1 MIDQQR
7 LHALG
12 GAAGPMV
19 DRITARAKWIEQN
32 LLPHESRVRAWLN
45 RNRVP
50 GLDVDDVI
58 QEMYA
63 RIGSLDNVEDIR
75 EPGVYAMKVA
85 HSILFNYV
93 HRSRI
98 VSITAIGDLNYVEI
112 PSPEASPEDELMA
125 RDEVQ
130 LVTNALA
137 ELPRRTRDVLLLR
150 RVEGLSQRETAARLA
165 IAEKTVEKHMARAAL
180 YLTLHFG
187 RGGKNKVSP
196 SERREILTDDADD
209 ATD

>member
-1 MIDQQR
+1 
-7 LHALG
+7 
-12 GAAGPMV
+12 MV
-19 DRITARAKWIEQN
+19 DRINARAKWIEQN

-45 RNRVP
+45 RNRVL

-63 RIGSLDNVEDIR
+63 RIGSLDNLEEIR
-75 EPGVYAMKVA
+75 DPGLYAMKVA
-85 HSILFNYV
+85 HSILFNYI

-98 VSITAIGDLNYVEI
+98 VSITAVGDLNYYEI
-112 PSPEASPEDELMA
+112 PSPEASPEDELVA
-125 RDEVQ
+125 RDEMQ
-130 LVTNALA
+130 LVTDAIA

-187 RGGKNKVSP
+187 RGGKHKVTS
-196 SERREILTDDADD
+196 SDRREILTDDADD
-209 ATD
+209 ADDATE